1 MAASD
6 FWNDRDAA
14 QNVVENLKSLKQAVS
29 PLHDLLRRQS
39 DVEVLLQLAE
49 EENDGE
55 ALAEFDAEF
64 AALEK
69 AVERFELRCMLGGPH
84 DLCNAY
90 LSVQAGAGGT
100 EACDWADMLLRMY
113 IRWGERNEFESHIIE
128 YQPGDE
134 AGARHATLHVLG
146 RYAYGYLRAEVGVHR
161 LVRISPF
168 DAANRRHTSFAA
180 VDVTPEVGEDIQV
193 DIRPEDLRVDTYRAS
208 GAGGQHV
215 NKTSSA
221 VRITYLPTGIVVQ
234 CQQERSQLRN
244 RKMAMNMLRA
254 KLLQLEERKRQE
266 ELARTYDEKGK
277 IEWGNQ
283 IRSYV
288 LQPYQLVKDLRTN
301 VETGNVQAVLD
312 GDINPFIEAYLKQR
326 IGRG

>member
-1 MAASD
+1 MAGAD

-14 QNVVENLKSLKQAVS
+14 QKVVENLKSLKQAVS

-39 DVEVLLQLAE
+39 DVAVLLQLAE

-69 AVERFELRCMLGGPH
+69 AVEHFELRCMLGGPH

-113 IRWGERNEFESHIIE
+113 IRWGERNEFESHIVE

-134 AGARHATLHVLG
+134 AGARHATIHVLG

-193 DIRPEDLRVDTYRAS
+193 DVRPEDLRVDTYRAS

-221 VRITYLPTGIVVQ
+221 VRITHLPTGIVVQ